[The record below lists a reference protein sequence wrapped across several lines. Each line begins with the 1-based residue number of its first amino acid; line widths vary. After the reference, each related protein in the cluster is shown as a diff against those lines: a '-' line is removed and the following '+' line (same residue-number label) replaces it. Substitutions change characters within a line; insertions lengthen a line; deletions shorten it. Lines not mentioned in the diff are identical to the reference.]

1 MKKTLSMLAILAGLI
16 AGVPITAAAQ
26 APGQAAPVTAAAAKS
41 PDETDATYLLQ
52 LGDPRFKNK
61 TVEVGVGQILS
72 METGKPVAFEQMIR
86 EMKPVP
92 FVHIGETHNSLAMH
106 QLQARIIAA
115 LWEQDRR
122 LAVGLEMYPV
132 TQQEVLSKW
141 SLGILT
147 EAQFIEEGLW
157 YTTWNQ
163 NYAFYKP
170 IFDVIKTG
178 GVPLYALNA
187 PREIISK
194 IRMRGWEALN
204 EEEKAV
210 VPKPDLSNVEH
221 RELMQKIFS
230 QEGMPAAMRGT
241 GSNAMFEGLLRGQSA
256 WNEVMG
262 ANAVK
267 AHQIDARKVVVLVG
281 SGHLIYNLG
290 LNLRAF
296 ERSRLPFK
304 TVIAVPVPKGQATV
318 KVARTL
324 ADYIVGIEEEERPA
338 YPSIGLGFSAFE
350 GLANLVVASKPI
362 DGAAAGQG
370 FEKGDVILSVDGK
383 SYSDANALRTYLA
396 GFGWGAEIKLKILRA
411 GVVKD
416 IVLKLEEKPPAA
428 MPAAPAVPEKK

>member
-1 MKKTLSMLAILAGLI
+1 MKRTFLAHAILMAALSAGL
-16 AGVPITAAAQ
+16 AAQ
-26 APGQAAPVTAAAAKS
+26 ATAPTAAPAVSPVQS
-41 PDETDATYLLQ
+41 PDETDAIYLLK
-52 LGDPRFKNK
+52 LGDPRFKDQS
-61 TVEVGVGQILS
+61 VEIAAGQILS
-72 METGKPVAFEQMIR
+72 KETGKPVAFEAMIR

-92 FVHIGETHNSLAMH
+92 FIHIGETHNSLAMH
-106 QLQARIIAA
+106 QLQARIISA

-132 TQQEVLSKW
+132 TQQEVLSRW

-147 EAQFIEEGLW
+147 EEQFIQEGLW

-178 GVPLYALNA
+178 GIPLYALNA

-194 IRMRGWEALN
+194 IRMRGWDALT

-210 VPKPDLSNVEH
+210 VPDPDLTHAEH

-230 QEGMPAAMRGT
+230 QEGMPAAMRGS
-241 GSNAMFEGLLRGQSA
+241 GSNAMFEGLYRGQSA
-256 WNEVMG
+256 WDEVMG

-267 AHQIDARKVVVLVG
+267 ANRIEGRKVVVLVG

-290 LNLRAF
+290 LNRRAF

-304 TVIAVPVPKGQATV
+304 TVVAVPVPKGRASV
-318 KVARTL
+318 RVSRTL
-324 ADYIVGIEEEERPA
+324 ADYIVGLEAEERPA
-338 YPSIGLGFSAFE
+338 YPSIGLGFSSFE
-350 GLANLVVASKPI
+350 NLANLVVSSKPI
-362 DGAAAGQG
+362 DGVALGRG

-383 SYSDANALRTYLA
+383 AFSDANALRTYLA
-396 GFGWGAEIKLKILRA
+396 GFGWGAEVKLKILRA
-411 GVVKD
+411 GAVKD
-416 IVLKLEEKPPAA
+416 IVLKMEELPAADKPAMPPA
-428 MPAAPAVPEKK
+428 PAEKK

>member
-1 MKKTLSMLAILAGLI
+1 MKKTLSLLAILFGLI
-16 AGVPITAAAQ
+16 AGAAVPSAAQ
-26 APGQAAPVTAAAAKS
+26 TPSPAAKS
-41 PDETDATYLLQ
+41 PDETDATYLLK
-52 LGDPRFKNK
+52 LGDPRFKDK
-61 TVEVGVGQILS
+61 TVDIAAGQIVS
-72 METGKPVAFEQMIR
+72 METGKPVSFEGMIK

-106 QLQARIIAA
+106 ELQARIIKA

-132 TQQEVLSKW
+132 THQEVLAKW

-163 NYAFYKP
+163 NYAYYKP

-194 IRMRGWEALN
+194 IRMRGWEALT

-210 VPKPDLSNVEH
+210 VPQPDLSNAEH

-267 AHQIDARKVVVLVG
+267 AHQIEGRKVVVLVG

-296 ERSRLPFK
+296 EKSRLPFK
-304 TVIAVPVPKGQATV
+304 TVVAVPVPKGRTSV

-338 YPSIGLGFSAFE
+338 FPSIGLGFNTFE
-350 GLANLVVASKPI
+350 GLDNLVVASKPI
-362 DGAAAGQG
+362 DGAARGQG
-370 FEKGDVILSVDGK
+370 FEKGDVILLVDGK
-383 SYSDANALRTYLA
+383 PYADANALRTYLA
-396 GFGWGAEIKLKILRA
+396 GFGWGAEIKFRLLRA
-411 GVVKD
+411 GALKD
-416 IVLKLEEKPPAA
+416 IVLKLEELP
-428 MPAAPAVPEKK
+428 PAAPAEKKEG